1 MHIENIIILGCLL
14 VLIQIFI
21 PIIIEYIFTKK
32 INLQY
37 LLSSRESSIQNSDY
51 FQRGKRALS
60 NLLET
65 FPIFIFLI
73 LLSIFKEIDNSNL
86 AVLWLIFRSIYIPI
100 YILGINYVRTLI
112 WVGSLVCLILMGI
125 KFI

>member
-73 LLSIFKEIDNSNL
+73 LLSIFKEIDNANL
-86 AVLWLIFRSIYIPI
+86 AVLWLFFRSIYIPI

>member
-1 MHIENIIILGCLL
+1 MHIENIIILACLL
-14 VLIQIFI
+14 ILIQIFI
-21 PIIIEYIFTKK
+21 PTIIDFIFTKK

-37 LLSSRESSIQNSDY
+37 LLSSRESSIENSAY
-51 FQRGKRALS
+51 FQRGKRALN